1 MVMRLLTVLLKAE
14 RERKTLTA
22 EEPGLKLDEGNRQN
36 FCWSKARTQ
45 RGLQHKDQEVELQG
59 VGEHFYIYICRKQ
72 VCLEHLIKK
81 CVKINCKMKPMMWGI
96 ENKTGKLASSLI
108 PGLNSLFAISATA
121 CAQSVE
127 DTERKTWGGGRG
139 DWVLGT
145 LSLAEVATKK
155 CKCPFLCKIMK
166 QADVTSPANAKYKK
180 YSCATSSSPSMDFL
194 F

>member
-45 RGLQHKDQEVELQG
+45 RGLQHKDQAPYQTQG

-96 ENKTGKLASSLI
+96 ENKTGKLDSSLI
-108 PGLNSLFAISATA
+108 PGLLVCHNLLQHVLSQLKI
-121 CAQSVE
+121 QNE
-127 DTERKTWGGGRG
+127 KHGGGG
-139 DWVLGT
+139 VLGT

-166 QADVTSPANAKYKK
+166 QADVTSPANANY
-180 YSCATSSSPSMDFL
+180 Y
-194 F
+194 